1 MPTRGRP
8 TMNVRM
14 PQYIIDTM
22 HEMAKDRG
30 TTVSDIVRALIED
43 ELKRNGYPI
52 TPKPIEGQVKLE

>member
-1 MPTRGRP
+1 
-8 TMNVRM
+8 MNVRM